1 MRAVV
6 TGGAGFIGSHVV
18 DALVAAWGEVHVLD
32 DFSKGKR
39 GNVPEGV
46 HVHEGDIRSDA
57 GRVFD
62 EVRPEVCFHL
72 AAQADVRVSVEQPDF
87 DADVNVI
94 GTVQILEA
102 ARKHGTK
109 IVFSST
115 GGAIYGECDAPAR
128 EDHPRAPLAPY
139 GVSKLAGEEYIAAYN
154 RLYGAAHVTLRYG
167 NVYGPRQDPKG
178 EAGVVAIFMKL
189 LRDGGTPRIFG
200 DGTQTRDYVYV
211 GDVVAATVAAAEHAG
226 GVLNVGMGVET
237 SVVELY
243 DRIQRVAGVEREPQF
258 AEPRPGELQRS
269 VLDASLA
276 KRELGWEPQHSL
288 DEGLAETWAWIS
300 SSKGP
305 VTRQGP
311 RRAALEH
318 MRPSAVS
325 RVPRSRLWK
334 RSHTSGTR
342 ISSKP
347 AIRDLANGPGSPGRK
362 RTRPF
367 EGARPRGTNSLR
379 AMQHAQDLDLDV
391 IRPWRRATIA
401 VSVVASVELVVLAA
415 IAIVLLGNPL
425 ASHLRET
432 AAVAGTPRVR
442 TANPAPAKKAALDR
456 AETSVMVLNGGGR
469 SGAAH
474 AAADRVSAHG
484 YQLGQVGNA
493 AGDTP
498 RTLIMYRRGY
508 EAEGARLGRDLHV
521 RIVRPLDGM
530 RPVQLLG
537 AHLVLIMGR

>member
-39 GNVPEGV
+39 RNIPEGV

-72 AAQADVRVSVEQPDF
+72 AAQADVRVSVERPDF

-139 GVSKLAGEEYIAAYN
+139 GVSKLAGEEYIAAYT
-154 RLYGAAHVTLRYG
+154 RLYDAAHVTLRYG

-178 EAGVVAIFMKL
+178 EAGVVAIFMNL
-189 LRDGGTPRIFG
+189 LREDGGTPKIFG

-211 GDVVAATVAAAEHAG
+211 GDVVAATVAAAEHGG

-243 DRIQRVAGVEREPQF
+243 DRIQRVAGVEREPEF
-258 AEPRPGELQRS
+258 VEPRQGELQRS

-288 DEGLAETWAWIS
+288 DEGLAATWAWIS
-300 SSKGP
+300 
-305 VTRQGP
+305 
-311 RRAALEH
+311 
-318 MRPSAVS
+318 
-325 RVPRSRLWK
+325 
-334 RSHTSGTR
+334 
-342 ISSKP
+342 
-347 AIRDLANGPGSPGRK
+347 LAK
-362 RTRPF
+362 
-367 EGARPRGTNSLR
+367 
-379 AMQHAQDLDLDV
+379 
-391 IRPWRRATIA
+391 
-401 VSVVASVELVVLAA
+401 
-415 IAIVLLGNPL
+415 
-425 ASHLRET
+425 
-432 AAVAGTPRVR
+432 
-442 TANPAPAKKAALDR
+442 
-456 AETSVMVLNGGGR
+456 
-469 SGAAH
+469 
-474 AAADRVSAHG
+474 
-484 YQLGQVGNA
+484 
-493 AGDTP
+493 
-498 RTLIMYRRGY
+498 
-508 EAEGARLGRDLHV
+508 
-521 RIVRPLDGM
+521 
-530 RPVQLLG
+530 
-537 AHLVLIMGR
+537 